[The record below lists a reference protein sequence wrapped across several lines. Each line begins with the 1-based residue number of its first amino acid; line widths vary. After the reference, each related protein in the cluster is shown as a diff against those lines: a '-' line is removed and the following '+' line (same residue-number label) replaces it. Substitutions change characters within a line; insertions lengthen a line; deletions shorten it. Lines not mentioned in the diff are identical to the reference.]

1 MGIEAAII
9 TDPRRFLLIHN
20 TTRKGS
26 HQANASHL
34 AHITPASFSCSRRA
48 TYTALTDTDQSRH
61 TPGQPRV
68 TLIPS
73 CKIVKSSQVR
83 AAYGLEMDDELIGEP
98 SEAGA
103 DDEGMSAMAPGDE
116 HDVMMSD
123 MGAEARGGGA
133 RV

>member
-1 MGIEAAII
+1 
-9 TDPRRFLLIHN
+9 
-20 TTRKGS
+20 
-26 HQANASHL
+26 
-34 AHITPASFSCSRRA
+34 
-48 TYTALTDTDQSRH
+48 
-61 TPGQPRV
+61 
-68 TLIPS
+68 
-73 CKIVKSSQVR
+73 
-83 AAYGLEMDDELIGEP
+83 MDDELIGEP